1 MYDITQNDI
10 YLLSNRNKNLYVK
23 LELLKKESSTSFSI
37 VDTVEGNLVSGDY
50 SEDADSDVRR
60 TLSLVMVITDKSYTV
75 GEFNRIWID
84 KYVRVYMGQKGPR
97 SKYIYWYQKGV
108 YVIDSSETTYSTEDN
123 SITLS
128 CSDLVVT
135 MDGTHGGDIDA
146 TTIKIPAG
154 SIIREAMIKTLTQ
167 LGGWGNYRVD
177 DLGEYT
183 CLEGIVE
190 DYLQRRKSYPD
201 WNQVPYDLEF
211 DVGTTVWDI
220 IVKLRD
226 LYPGFECFFD
236 EEGTF
241 ICQRIPNCEA
251 DDIVLS
257 NEIISPLVI
266 SENSTVD
273 MSTVRNVTRIY
284 GASIETDRYSETCST
299 NDNVYTATLDSF
311 VLSNNI
317 VVGVKV
323 DSNNVKNMKLRII
336 NATGEELAEPISIV
350 DREITTVV
358 KTTDGEII
366 IDQNIPSDTEI
377 VTTAE
382 VHYKPCEAGKFEAG
396 KVYCFKYAS
405 CLNTGETE
413 KSMNWL
419 YQGQYQ
425 IEALYKNEDESTAF
439 CVQKIGERLQV
450 LSGGE
455 FDDIQTD
462 TIAQENAAYQNWLK
476 CRLTDT
482 ISLEM
487 IDIPFLQ
494 TNTKIEYVP
503 QNSDIKET
511 YIVKK
516 ISESFMTGTST
527 VEMMKFYRL
536 YPNFMGVRN

>member
-1 MYDITQNDI
+1 MYNITQNDI
-10 YLLSNRNKNLYVK
+10 NLLYNRNKSLYVK
-23 LELLKKESSTSFSI
+23 IELLKKESPTNFSI
-37 VDTVEGNLVSGDY
+37 VDTLEGNLVSGDY
-50 SEDADSDVRR
+50 SEDADSDTRR
-60 TLSLVMVITDKSYTV
+60 TLSLVFIISDKSYTV
-75 GEFNRIWID
+75 GEFSRIWLD
-84 KYVRVYMGQKGPR
+84 KYVRIYMGQKDSR
-97 SKYIYWYQKGV
+97 TKSIYWYKKGI
-108 YVIDSSETTYSTEDN
+108 YVIDNAETTYSAEDN

-128 CSDLVVT
+128 CSDLVAT

-146 TTIKIPAG
+146 TTIKIPGG
-154 SIIREAMIKTLTQ
+154 SIIREAMIQTLTQ

-177 DLGEYT
+177 DIGEYT
-183 CLEGIVE
+183 CLEGIVT
-190 DYLQRRKSYPD
+190 DYLKRRESYPD

-220 IVKLRD
+220 IIKLRD

-236 EEGTF
+236 EDGVF

-251 DDIVLS
+251 DSIVLS
-257 NEIISPLVI
+257 NEIVGPLII

-273 MSTVRNVTRIY
+273 LSTVRNVTRIY

-299 NDNVYTATLDSF
+299 NGNVYTATLESF
-311 VLSNNI
+311 VLSSNI

-323 DSNNVKNMKLRII
+323 DSPNVENMKLRII
-336 NATGEELAEPISIV
+336 NAAGEELGEPIAIV
-350 DREITTVV
+350 DREITTII
-358 KTTDGEII
+358 KTPGGDII
-366 IDQNIPSDTEI
+366 VDQNIPSDKEI
-377 VTTAE
+377 VTEAE
-382 VHYKPCEAGKFEAG
+382 VHYKPCDAGKFEAG

-413 KSMNWL
+413 KTMNWV

-425 IEALYKNEDESTAF
+425 IEAIYKNEDESTAF

-455 FDDIQTD
+455 FDDIQSD
-462 TIAQENAAYQNWLK
+462 TLAQENAAYQNWLK

-494 TNTKIEYVP
+494 VNTKIEYAP
-503 QNSDIKET
+503 QNSNMAET

-516 ISESFMTGTST
+516 ISESFMAGTAT
-527 VEMMKFYRL
+527 VEMMRFYRL
-536 YPNFMGVRN
+536 YPNFMGVRK